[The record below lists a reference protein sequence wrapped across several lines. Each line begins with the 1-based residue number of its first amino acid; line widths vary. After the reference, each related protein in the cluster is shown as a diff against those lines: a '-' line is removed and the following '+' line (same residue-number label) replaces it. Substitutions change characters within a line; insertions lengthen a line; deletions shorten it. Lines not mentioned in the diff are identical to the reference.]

1 MIWIISL
8 ILFLIEV
15 RILFKTQ
22 YYSWDVNDHGSRT
35 YRYANQNLEIKVWH
49 VLVLFLGN
57 LGYASIGTLILFI
70 IIYLYRLD
78 TFPPYSEHDVYWEI
92 NDPIIHQIWKILNH
106 KL

>member
-22 YYSWDVNDHGSRT
+22 YYSWDVNDYGSRT

-49 VLVLFLGN
+49 VLVLF
-57 LGYASIGTLILFI
+57 F
-70 IIYLYRLD
+70 R
-78 TFPPYSEHDVYWEI
+78 
-92 NDPIIHQIWKILNH
+92 
-106 KL
+106 